1 MQAPAPSTAT
11 CYFFLEKINF
21 LGFFFAVP
29 VLERGQE
36 RLAINY
42 GGLSLLWRGKENPG
56 SLRKGSTAAPWMD
69 GDEPREMGI
78 PPKPSPDLGKSSG
91 QGAAPSHNPAPT
103 LPAALEPCKGNEK
116 FSKGIGEKGRI
127 SELCRVEK
135 TSRISEF
142 KP

>member
-1 MQAPAPSTAT
+1 M
-11 CYFFLEKINF
+11 
-21 LGFFFAVP
+21 P

-78 PPKPSPDLGKSSG
+78 PPKPSPDLGKSSV

-116 FSKGIGEKGRI
+116 FSEGSWRERQDLRI
-127 SELCRVEK
+127 V
-135 TSRISEF
+135 
-142 KP
+142 